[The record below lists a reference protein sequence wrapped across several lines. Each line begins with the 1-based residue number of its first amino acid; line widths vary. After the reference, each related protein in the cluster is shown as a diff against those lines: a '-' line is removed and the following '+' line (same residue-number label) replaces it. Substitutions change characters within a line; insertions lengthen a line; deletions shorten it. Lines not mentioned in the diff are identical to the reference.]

1 MNHFCNIMVI
11 HVLTQVDSNGRTAVH
26 YAAFFG
32 KAKALKF
39 LVESAAKWLPRFDI
53 YILYKLL

>member
-1 MNHFCNIMVI
+1 MFI
-11 HVLTQVDSNGRTAVH
+11 QVDAVGRTAVH

-39 LVESAAKWLPRFDI
+39 LIESGSDWTPR
-53 YILYKLL
+53 YTN